1 MSADMDE
8 STSRNRRGGAVR
20 ITQLFRFFVVISLI
34 LAIGTPAFGVI
45 EIESIEFGFEGFYKR
60 GRWVPLQLLVVS
72 ENEHDSFVGELEV
85 TVTNLF
91 SATTIQT
98 YSTPV
103 SLTRTDRR
111 RFNLHV
117 FQPGTSTKLMLR
129 IVHHEG
135 RVRVE
140 REIIPDLPKEP
151 KDLFILALTPPGY
164 DVLDDWH
171 GEQIDASTETR
182 AFVLHPAS
190 QKHLPL
196 DWIGYHSIDLVAIHG
211 VSLATNYISTR
222 QQASLLDWVCN
233 GGTLLI
239 SGGSNLQ
246 HLRDSFLEPI
256 LPAYLGE
263 LKTAMQLPESV
274 TAMKW
279 HLDFPINLIDFK
291 LKDNAQI
298 LGIEGV
304 YVTDRPDHPM
314 LVLQRSFGSGR
325 IVCLA
330 FEFDDF
336 TSFQS
341 QEDKQFWTQ
350 VLKTVGKSP
359 RHLDDRY
366 ELYQRDAEKIH
377 EVLKSLPLA
386 RVPLFRILPL
396 FLLACLLSIG
406 GFTWW
411 MGKNTGRIRHYW
423 IGAFLITLFFSCTA
437 IFPRHLLSTPVS
449 VSRYSI
455 LSVYSEN
462 SRAYLQTYIGAIAS
476 TNSKSSIQF
485 DNATYI
491 RPLRPTS
498 TPPLH
503 VVDSKPTRTC
513 EAELSAW
520 QTRTY
525 LVESFFDLPPTQNA
539 PEWMSTSQDG
549 KNPTRLTHH
558 LPGTLENAGIVY
570 NGEYLHMGMIPPD
583 TSVHLNGDFA
593 PIARFPAQEEL
604 TGIRQKFA
612 QILASEG
619 VLQHF
624 AEDAV
629 PKLVGWMNHPFLPM
643 ELNQPV
649 DVVDETF
656 VIIYL
661 GGNVISTE

>member
-1 MSADMDE
+1 MDE
-8 STSRNRRGGAVR
+8 SSSRNRRGNADR
-20 ITQLFRFFVVISLI
+20 ITQLYKFFVVIFLI

-98 YSTPV
+98 YSMPV

-111 RFNLHV
+111 RYTLHV

-140 REIIPDLPKEP
+140 REIIPDLPKDP
-151 KDLFILALTPPGY
+151 KDLFILALTPPSY
-164 DVLDDWH
+164 KVLDDWH
-171 GEQIDASTETR
+171 GQQIDASAETR

-190 QKHLPL
+190 QKQLPL

-222 QQASLLDWVCN
+222 QQISLLDWVCN

-246 HLRDSFLEPI
+246 HLRDSFLEPL

-263 LKTAMQLPESV
+263 LKTAIHLPESL
-274 TAMKW
+274 TGMKW
-279 HLDFPINLIDFK
+279 HSDFPINLIDFK
-291 LKDNAQI
+291 LRDNAQI
-298 LGIEGV
+298 LGIRGAPA
-304 YVTDRPDHPM
+304 TDRPGHPM
-314 LVLQRSFGSGR
+314 LMLQRSFGSGR

-330 FEFDDF
+330 FEFDVF
-336 TSFQS
+336 TSSQS

-350 VLKTVGKSP
+350 VLNTVGKSP
-359 RHLDDRY
+359 RHRDDRY

-406 GFTWW
+406 SFTWW
-411 MGKNTGRIRHYW
+411 IGKNTGRIRHYW
-423 IGAFLITLFFSCTA
+423 IGGFLITLFFSCTA

-498 TPPLH
+498 TLPLH
-503 VVDSKPTRTC
+503 VVESKRARTC
-513 EAELSAW
+513 EVNLSAW

-525 LVESFFDLPPTQNA
+525 LVESFFDLPPPQNA
-539 PEWMSTSQDG
+539 TEWILESKDNH
-549 KNPTRLTHH
+549 KPTRLTHH
-558 LPGTLENAGIVY
+558 LPKVLENAGIVY
-570 NGEYLHMGMIPPD
+570 NGEFLHIGMIPPD
-583 TSVHLNGDFA
+583 TSIQLNGDFV
-593 PIARFPAQEEL
+593 PIKLFPSHREL
-604 TGIRQKFA
+604 TGVRKQFA

-619 VLQHF
+619 VLQHLT
-624 AEDAV
+624 EDAV
-629 PKLVGWMNHPFLPM
+629 PKLVGWINHPFLTM

-649 DVVDETF
+649 DMVDETF
-656 VIIYL
+656 VIMYL
-661 GGNVISTE
+661 GRDVTPSE